1 MANIFG
7 LAKKGLG
14 MLGRSKGK
22 GMIGKT
28 IKDTS
33 PPMIKI
39 KPKPKGSKTSTT
51 KVVGK
56 PEKLDF
62 DKFEQPA
69 ILRKGNGATLSSI
82 KKNNPKL
89 YKKYME
95 SLGKK

>member
-1 MANIFG
+1 MGIFG
-7 LAKKGLG
+7 IAKRGLG
-14 MLGRSKGK
+14 MLGRGKGK

-39 KPKPKGSKTSTT
+39 KPTKKGSKTSST

-56 PEKLDF
+56 PEELDF

-69 ILRKGNGATLSSI
+69 ILRKGKGATLSSI